1 MNYSLILTV
10 DDSIIVW
17 SHNTM
22 PLNILNSNCPL
33 PTMRHTPCEHPP
45 RCPTWKCHLRTT
57 CLVAAPGQCIA
68 ALGMS
73 LSNELCFCDP
83 KNLVIRAG
91 SSPTYFDV
99 CLAASSHGPVIA
111 VLLLEGKAIGELSQ
125 CRDEAFFSY
134 TYLLPSFMISW
145 VNLFYWWILLRRAY
159 D

>member
-45 RCPTWKCHLRTT
+45 WCPTWKCHLRTT

-111 VLLLEGKAIGELSQ
+111 VLLLEGKPLVSCPSVGMRPFLVTHIS
-125 CRDEAFFSY
+125 CRPSWSLESTCFIDEFC
-134 TYLLPSFMISW
+134 
-145 VNLFYWWILLRRAY
+145 
-159 D
+159 